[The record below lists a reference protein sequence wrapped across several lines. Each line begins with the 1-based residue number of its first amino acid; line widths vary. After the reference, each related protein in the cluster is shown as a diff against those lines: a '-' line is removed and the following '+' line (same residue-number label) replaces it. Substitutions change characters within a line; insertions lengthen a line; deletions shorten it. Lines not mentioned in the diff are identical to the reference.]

1 MEFYSPNEW
10 LHVNA
15 PGEIVEAHVNMVL
28 FKTGQYL
35 EKESIPVQ
43 KKWFPGD
50 SQSFFRY
57 CSYNAL
63 PMPVHFSLACICM
76 FKVLKPK
83 YIAKVPEQ
91 RYLHFKFIHL
101 VMLL

>member
-35 EKESIPVQ
+35 EKKSIPVQ
-43 KKWFPGD
+43 KNG
-50 SQSFFRY
+50 S
-57 CSYNAL
+57 
-63 PMPVHFSLACICM
+63 
-76 FKVLKPK
+76 
-83 YIAKVPEQ
+83 
-91 RYLHFKFIHL
+91 
-101 VMLL
+101 